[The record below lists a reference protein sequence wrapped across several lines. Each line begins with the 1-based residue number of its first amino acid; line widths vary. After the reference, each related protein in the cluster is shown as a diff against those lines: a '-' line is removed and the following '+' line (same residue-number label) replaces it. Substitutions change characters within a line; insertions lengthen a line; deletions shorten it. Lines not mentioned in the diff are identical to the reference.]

1 MINEIEIMRSV
12 HISESK
18 VCESNND
25 CEVGTICDNKKCT
38 PQFGKEKIKM
48 LLRVFLQ
55 KIISLFVYIA

>member
-1 MINEIEIMRSV
+1 MIDKIEIMSST

-38 PQFGKEKIKM
+38 PQFGKDKTRI
-48 LLRVFLQ
+48 LLRAFCLRL
-55 KIISLFVYIA
+55 IFAS